1 MESQGKAAATE
12 ESEDAQSFKK
22 NFYESLAKG
31 IQSTKYSFEGEKDI
45 STQINA
51 LEKEALDQKDI
62 RKKLEI
68 TRRVVYMRAELEAR
82 KIRIA
87 NKSVK
92 KKILEIIKESAVKQ
106 GVYNTEEAK

>member
-1 MESQGKAAATE
+1 MGAE
-12 ESEDAQSFKK
+12 ETDEGRSFKK
-22 NFYESLAKG
+22 NFYENLAKG

-45 STQINA
+45 STQIDV

-68 TRRVVYMRAELEAR
+68 TRRVIYMRAELETK

-92 KKILEIIKESAVKQ
+92 KKILEIVKESAIKQ